1 MWLKK
6 ILDIIYYYNIM
17 VKTNKGGTIMEKLN
31 VVFKSPNEAPS
42 IKEVVD
48 DLSTWQG
55 LVGGY
60 IEVVPYGDENLNIL
74 VICNEEGKLKG
85 LQPNI
90 YYYSDILVGNIVFV
104 SSNAEGDFIGLNKQ
118 QIIYVLNTLLYGG
131 LKN

>member
-1 MWLKK
+1 
-6 ILDIIYYYNIM
+6 
-17 VKTNKGGTIMEKLN
+17 MEKLN